1 MRPTIYSL
9 RDRVRAVLLPLKSFV
24 AIFLLSALLLGCR
37 NLIDRETPIEAADGI
52 VVMEWKSEFN
62 ALMQDRF
69 QVSLMA
75 DGSMVVIADRKHDR
89 YDIER
94 ISRDFDS
101 VLWSEPLELR
111 VDEGTPMIIS
121 GTEHTFLITQK
132 EQKGDARSVYLRE
145 IDSADGTAMN
155 IETLIDTERGF
166 GRELEAVASP
176 DSTYL
181 LLYGLGDEFDVRDEE
196 GDKIPARPLATVILN
211 TVTGDHRA
219 SYDTVVY
226 YDDYESEWWPK
237 AVVSN
242 DGSATILEMIEDDD
256 EVFDLFLNRVKD
268 GEWTL
273 QRSRIPNRRNEILPG
288 VREKNDRYRPGRPA
302 AGISH
307 DGTIVAAWTLRDG
320 SSLEALAGVRI
331 APDHSTITYSVP
343 FIYSETAVRQVTG
356 DRESRLRDQEDAWDI
371 AFYPSGAYTLVT
383 YARVHRSLETKNFEG
398 RTVTETS
405 YSHYPFLLLHFDHE
419 GNRIGSSWIQRNE
432 VWRPA
437 ERSYFEGGHSL
448 LVEGNIL
455 HILTRERY
463 FGGVIVYR
471 VDPATGTVE
480 TKKIARLG
488 FGDFLGIN
496 FTSWSRPGVVNL
508 FVKNKAIGEDWQI
521 VRSTF

>member
-1 MRPTIYSL
+1 MF
-9 RDRVRAVLLPLKSFV
+9 PLKSSV
-24 AIFLLSALLLGCR
+24 AIFLLCALLLGCR

-52 VVMEWKSEFN
+52 VFMEWKSEFN

-69 QVSLMA
+69 QVSLMD

-94 ISRDFDS
+94 ISLDVDS

-111 VDEGTPMIIS
+111 GDEGTPMIIS
-121 GTEHTFLITQK
+121 GHEHTFLITQK

-145 IDSADGTAMN
+145 IDRDEGTAMN
-155 IETLIDTERGF
+155 IEMLIDTERDF

-196 GDKIPARPLATVILN
+196 GEKIPARPLATVILN
-211 TVTGDHRA
+211 TETGDHRA

-226 YDDYESEWWPK
+226 YDDYDSQWWPK

-242 DGSATILEMIEDDD
+242 DGRGAILEMVEREDH
-256 EVFDLFLNRVKD
+256 VFELFVSTIRD
-268 GEWTL
+268 GECTL
-273 QRSRIPNRRNEILPG
+273 QRSRIPNQNDEVLPG
-288 VREKNDRYRPGRPA
+288 AGNGNRLTPGRLA
-302 AGISH
+302 VGISD
-307 DGTIVAAWTLRDG
+307 DGTIVGAWTLRDG
-320 SSLEALAGVRI
+320 SSLEALAAVRI
-331 APDHSTITYSVP
+331 APDHSTITCSVP

-356 DRESRLRDQEDAWDI
+356 DRESRLRDQEDASDVV
-371 AFYPSGAYTLVT
+371 FYPSGAYTLVT
-383 YARVHRSLETKNFEG
+383 NARVHRTLETKNFEG
-398 RTVTETS
+398 FSVTETS
-405 YSHYPFLLLHFDHE
+405 YSHYPFLLLHFDSE

-448 LVEGNIL
+448 LVEENVL

-471 VDPATGTVE
+471 VDPATGAVE

-488 FGDFLGIN
+488 FGDFLAIN

-508 FVKNKAIGEDWQI
+508 FVKNKAIGEDWQV